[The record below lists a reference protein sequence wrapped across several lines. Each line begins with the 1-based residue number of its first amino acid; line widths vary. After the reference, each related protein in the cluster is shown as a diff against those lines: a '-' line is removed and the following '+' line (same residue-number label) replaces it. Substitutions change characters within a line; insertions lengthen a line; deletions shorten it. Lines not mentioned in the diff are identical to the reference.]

1 MPPLAEEEPN
11 GPVMPSPREPSS
23 STIFDPPKIGTASRE
38 HADRVRYPEGSRHTD
53 IGHFHT
59 NVTWNDPLA
68 PQFGT
73 EYAPRTAR
81 ADRNGYAPRSHCT
94 SPAQPRTGRNNR
106 NGHVPPG
113 SPHSWHTSQ
122 EAQIE
127 LATRR
132 EDHVTRIMDRSTRS
146 RRGTIPRRGPRHANH
161 GQIHALTTRNDTS
174 GEQL

>member
-68 PQFGT
+68 PSSVRSTHLELRGLTGT
-73 EYAPRTAR
+73 ATHLGPTAPVRHNLGLVGTT
-81 ADRNGYAPRSHCT
+81 GTVMYPR
-94 SPAQPRTGRNNR
+94 
-106 NGHVPPG
+106 VPP
-113 SPHSWHTSQ
+113 T
-122 EAQIE
+122 
-127 LATRR
+127 L
-132 EDHVTRIMDRSTRS
+132 
-146 RRGTIPRRGPRHANH
+146 GTLPKR
-161 GQIHALTTRNDTS
+161 LKS
-174 GEQL
+174 S